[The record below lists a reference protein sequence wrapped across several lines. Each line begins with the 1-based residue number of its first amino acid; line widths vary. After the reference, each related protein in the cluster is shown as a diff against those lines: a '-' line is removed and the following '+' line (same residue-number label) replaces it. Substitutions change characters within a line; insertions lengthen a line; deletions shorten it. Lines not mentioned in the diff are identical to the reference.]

1 MSPNW
6 RNEICTLV
14 AILVLT
20 RWRTVPLSFGCRE
33 VLLSHQSPEVAC
45 GQVLNKIGSF
55 LGQDFLSFS
64 HSWEMVC
71 LIKKNA
77 KYKRRKLNKM
87 SHWEIR
93 ALYLGMFISLR
104 LLKRMF
110 LFVARITMV
119 DSVASILFAFGF
131 AFLEKRLASS
141 SHISWCR
148 NRTKQGRGCRGLW
161 LEAACRGRGSRA
173 LSTVVL
179 PSSDGGWVLLPLLHL
194 WGLGCHF
201 PAL

>member
-1 MSPNW
+1 
-6 RNEICTLV
+6 
-14 AILVLT
+14 
-20 RWRTVPLSFGCRE
+20 
-33 VLLSHQSPEVAC
+33 
-45 GQVLNKIGSF
+45 
-55 LGQDFLSFS
+55 
-64 HSWEMVC
+64 MVC

-110 LFVARITMV
+110 LFVARIMMV

-141 SHISWCR
+141 SHIS
-148 NRTKQGRGCRGLW
+148 
-161 LEAACRGRGSRA
+161 
-173 LSTVVL
+173 
-179 PSSDGGWVLLPLLHL
+179 
-194 WGLGCHF
+194 
-201 PAL
+201 